1 MYIEV
6 QGSTSNSLVNRCN
19 TNDAKVLD
27 LSVKFYYEKLHACVK
42 VLFMEINKVF
52 YRVNFINFSIS
63 SNYPV
68 K

>member
-19 TNDAKVLD
+19 TIEVLD

-42 VLFMEINKVF
+42 VLFIEINKVF